1 MLSAFGVLFAIVRI
15 VSWRKRNGKLYL
27 DCSSMFHFIIF
38 ACSALSVVF
47 FAVVS
52 VTCFQWLLFF
62 KQQTVV
68 YRVLPSASQN
78 NLLRALIISGFVFKI
93 LDVLYILYSQIF
105 VDVFFIDWER
115 PRARIETPGQT
126 PNDSNIPVSIIR
138 TLFVA
143 NEWREIQTIRRIKP
157 TLQLLLV
164 LFFLKVVGFEHLT
177 TTDPVS
183 RFSVNS
189 STDYVGEVS
198 FVLRF
203 AVTAILFVCVA
214 IGQWLFFGLIYERF
228 VSDSV
233 EDFVDFCSIS
243 NISIF
248 LLTHDN
254 YGYYIHGRS
263 VHGRSDTS
271 LRELYEN
278 FKREEDSLCD
288 KRGLEPDSDNQT
300 FEVLLPEKFRAHY
313 EKITDVLGNM
323 HQQRQPGRN
332 AMPPSGRGVG
342 GGKYLDALFCIYC
355 MNSTNCLELNKTL
368 NDHHLKMP
376 TKYTRRKE
384 YMGTDSKGCSRTIR
398 ILQERNH
405 EMYKEC
411 VM

>member
-1 MLSAFGVLFAIVRI
+1 M
-15 VSWRKRNGKLYL
+15 
-27 DCSSMFHFIIF
+27 
-38 ACSALSVVF
+38 
-47 FAVVS
+47 
-52 VTCFQWLLFF
+52 
-62 KQQTVV
+62 V
-68 YRVLPSASQN
+68 YRVLPSASQEN
-78 NLLRALIISGFVFKI
+78 FLRALVISGFVFKI

-115 PRARIETPGQT
+115 PRGRIETPGQT
-126 PNDSNIPVSIIR
+126 SKESNIPVSIIR

-143 NEWREIQTIRRIKP
+143 NEWREIQTNKRIKP
-157 TLQLLLV
+157 ALQLLLV

-198 FVLRF
+198 FVNRF
-203 AVTAILFVCVA
+203 AVTAIVFLCVA

-228 VSDSV
+228 VSDAI

-263 VHGRSDTS
+263 VHGRADTN

-288 KRGLEPDSDNQT
+288 KRGLEPDSDCQT
-300 FEVLLPEKFRAHY
+300 FEVLLPTKFRVHY
-313 EKITDVLGNM
+313 EKITEVLGTN
-323 HQQRQPGRN
+323 HQQRPIGRSG
-332 AMPPSGRGVG
+332 MPQSGRGVG
-342 GGKYLDALFCIYC
+342 GKFDGL
-355 MNSTNCLELNKTL
+355 S
-368 NDHHLKMP
+368 
-376 TKYTRRKE
+376 
-384 YMGTDSKGCSRTIR
+384 
-398 ILQERNH
+398 
-405 EMYKEC
+405 
-411 VM
+411 